1 MYNTDILK
9 TLDINLKSINNI
21 LDEDIMVR
29 SSDRCLF
36 FSGVLVALSNSDF
49 YEYLNTL
56 DISVTTTK
64 SINIKLLNTLCNEL
78 YGYTQNDNCLD
89 VRVLY
94 SFLQLIDCPVYK
106 YIQMF
111 NNIDVHILQLFK
123 NTNIDII
130 SQAYK
135 IFLSKSGKIENKN
148 IVLTPPHIRHL
159 MIQLADLSD
168 NDVVLDSC
176 MGTGGFLIDSML
188 AMISKTN
195 NVSIVNNILQN
206 QLIGYEIDAT
216 LYICSCCNFILHK
229 KYVNNLIHHSSI
241 LDTVKDYDLISSIKR
256 MNVTKIV
263 INPPYESNKPIKFVL
278 QALDYLQLGGKLII
292 IMPTPTLTHNQGQ
305 YDARTGQLIKAG
317 LTEKVLNIAKLD
329 FVIKCPEKLFSEQ
342 NRTVNTSI
350 FGFTKTPHKHNDLV
364 LFYNLSDDGF
374 ISIQHKGR
382 VDKNGNWEERQESIY
397 QTIQNLEEIDGISD
411 KRRIYDEKG
420 ILNCSGF
427 KKRKSEN
434 RPLVRI
440 GDLFL
445 YEKGALASDDAN
457 EDGEV
462 DFITA
467 SAEWKKHTISTHECE
482 AIVFA
487 VGAAGSLGR
496 THYVNG
502 KFIASNLCLILTS
515 RNNEDYPID
524 LQFYNCYFESIKEQ
538 LRNDLAD
545 GTSKLTI
552 RPEDLMNYYIEYISY
567 DEQIEYRDKYINTYQ
582 KLQQLIRQHELDM
595 SKVIRG
601 M

>member
-1 MYNTDILK
+1 
-9 TLDINLKSINNI
+9 
-21 LDEDIMVR
+21 
-29 SSDRCLF
+29 
-36 FSGVLVALSNSDF
+36 
-49 YEYLNTL
+49 
-56 DISVTTTK
+56 
-64 SINIKLLNTLCNEL
+64 
-78 YGYTQNDNCLD
+78 
-89 VRVLY
+89 
-94 SFLQLIDCPVYK
+94 
-106 YIQMF
+106 
-111 NNIDVHILQLFK
+111 
-123 NTNIDII
+123 
-130 SQAYK
+130 
-135 IFLSKSGKIENKN
+135 
-148 IVLTPPHIRHL
+148 
-159 MIQLADLSD
+159 
-168 NDVVLDSC
+168 
-176 MGTGGFLIDSML
+176 MG
-188 AMISKTN
+188 
-195 NVSIVNNILQN
+195 
-206 QLIGYEIDAT
+206 
-216 LYICSCCNFILHK
+216 
-229 KYVNNLIHHSSI
+229 
-241 LDTVKDYDLISSIKR
+241 
-256 MNVTKIV
+256 VTKIV

-278 QALDYLQLGGKLII
+278 RALDYLQPGGKLII